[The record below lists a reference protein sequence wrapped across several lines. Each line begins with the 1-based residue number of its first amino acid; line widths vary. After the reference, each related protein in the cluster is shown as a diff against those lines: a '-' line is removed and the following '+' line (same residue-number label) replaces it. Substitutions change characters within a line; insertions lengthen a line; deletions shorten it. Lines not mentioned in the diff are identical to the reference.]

1 MRILKKNLA
10 IQEESDFESKLSE
23 PYRTWPVFLL
33 AFIRLFYVSI
43 FERAL
48 SNYLIWDIG
57 IRKSTLGFIT
67 SAGAISY
74 IVAPILGQYITK
86 KYLGIRN
93 ALIFTSIS
101 TPILTGA
108 QIFFPT
114 PGFLIIC
121 RITIGIS
128 MGFFWPN
135 CLTLMSKWQKISSF
149 EKSKKNFAIFNL
161 SWNSGFIVGLI
172 VGFLLVIFSSDL
184 LAMIISWG
192 FSFLLI
198 PASLFIKKDSKA
210 ETTKDGIIYQTE
222 DPLTHLDI
230 EESLVVNS
238 KTPLV
243 VYPILFSWVGVM
255 FLAISK
261 SSIMFSYPLFLNA
274 ITDITYFTYLV
285 QLGIQSTQLIG
296 LTLTNSMKTHS
307 KKVATLVGLTFIII
321 FASAIAITKNIIVI
335 SILSAC
341 AGLFIGFIH
350 GTSMKI
356 MLEYGT
362 AKDSTRYSTINE
374 IIIGISFGFTPL
386 IAGFVAEIN
395 IYSIFL
401 FLAISGS
408 LVLIFMVYISRNIKK
423 NV

>member
-1 MRILKKNLA
+1 
-10 IQEESDFESKLSE
+10 
-23 PYRTWPVFLL
+23 
-33 AFIRLFYVSI
+33 
-43 FERAL
+43 
-48 SNYLIWDIG
+48 
-57 IRKSTLGFIT
+57 
-67 SAGAISY
+67 
-74 IVAPILGQYITK
+74 
-86 KYLGIRN
+86 
-93 ALIFTSIS
+93 
-101 TPILTGA
+101 
-108 QIFFPT
+108 
-114 PGFLIIC
+114 
-121 RITIGIS
+121 IGIS